1 MAAAPA
7 PSSDEPR
14 LWALF
19 AWGVLAFNFPLL
31 TVWAFWGERL
41 VGGAPFVVALFAVWA
56 ALIAVLAWLMER
68 APD

>member
-1 MAAAPA
+1 MPL
-7 PSSDEPR
+7 PDPPPEEPR

-19 AWGVLAFNFPLL
+19 ALGVLAFNFPLL
-31 TVWAFWGERL
+31 AVWAFWGERS
-41 VGGAPFVVALFAVWA
+41 GSAAPFVVALFGVWA